1 MPLIN
6 ISTSAKVVDKNKFL
20 EEISDLLSN
29 LTNKSKRFV
38 MAKVDDDSN
47 MFFDND
53 SPCCYIE
60 IKSIGS
66 LNPSKMVKPIC
77 NYLLENLGIPVDRIY
92 VSFVD
97 IPASMWGWN
106 CQTFG

>member
-1 MPLIN
+1 
-6 ISTSAKVVDKNKFL
+6 
-20 EEISDLLSN
+20 
-29 LTNKSKRFV
+29 

-66 LNPSKMVKPIC
+66 LNPKMVKPIC
-77 NYLLENLGIPVDRIY
+77 NICLKI
-92 VSFVD
+92 
-97 IPASMWGWN
+97 
-106 CQTFG
+106 